1 MPRPGSATETLS
13 VNTMKVII
21 RYFFKTVRIILGP
34 FLLLWERLTTPKGI
48 VHSPDAQARLDALT
62 RNLTLYQYRTCPFC
76 MKVRREIAR
85 LSLRVEKRDAQHDPA
100 ARQEL
105 EQQGG
110 QIKVPCLRIA
120 DADGRHTWLYESDAI
135 IRYLHELADTRA

>member
-1 MPRPGSATETLS
+1 
-13 VNTMKVII
+13 MKLFF

-34 FLLLWERLTTPKGI
+34 FLLAWEKLTTPKG
-48 VHSPDAQARLDALT
+48 VVRSPEAQARLDALT
-62 RNLTLYQYRTCPFC
+62 RNLTLYQYKTCPFC

-85 LSLRVEKRDAQHDPA
+85 LALTIDRRDAQHDPA
-100 ARQEL
+100 ARHEL

-120 DADGRHTWLYESDAI
+120 EADGRHTWLYESAAI
-135 IRYLHELADTRA
+135 IRYLNEFAN